1 MSNFDYQSITS
12 ALHRLDIAADA
23 AECHGAMSSV
33 ICLVGEAGLHPWL
46 AMHFPE
52 IESAIADGDALASE
66 TRQLISDL
74 YQQVLQQLQ
83 AGQFDYEL
91 LMPDDDEALEL
102 RTEALANWCQGF
114 LLGLRCGGV
123 SDISKFNG
131 ELAEILQDITEIS
144 QVSGGGLE
152 NTEEEEQSW
161 TELVEYLRVG
171 VMLFCETLQGQSRT
185 GQTNTVH

>member
-1 MSNFDYQSITS
+1 MSDFDYQSITS
-12 ALHRLDIAADA
+12 ALQRLEIAADA

-33 ICLVGEAGLHPWL
+33 ICLTGEAGLQPWL
-46 AMHFPE
+46 SAHFPE
-52 IESAIADGDALASE
+52 IEHAIAEGNALAGE
-66 TRQLISDL
+66 TRQLIAEL

-83 AGQFDYEL
+83 RGQFDYEL
-91 LMPDDDEALEL
+91 LMPEDTESLAM

-114 LLGLRCGGV
+114 LLGLRCSGV

-131 ELAEILQDITEIS
+131 DLAEILEDITEIS

-152 NTEEEEQSW
+152 DTEEEERSW

-171 VMLFCETLQGQSRT
+171 VMLFCETLQAPNRT
-185 GQTNTVH
+185 GQTSTVH